1 MFALL
6 YYFLQVFLL
15 IKKQIIDSGAEREK
29 PVLLLIKPFTLERS
43 KIPELSDQKIFFPPK
58 VTDTKQ
64 NLKSYRI
71 NLASHKEIT
80 DEMIIGDPTETIL

>member
-1 MFALL
+1 M
-6 YYFLQVFLL
+6 QVFLL

-29 PVLLLIKPFTLERS
+29 PVLLLIKLFTLERS
-43 KIPELSDQKIFFPPK
+43 KIPELSYQKIFSPK

-80 DEMIIGDPTETIL
+80 DEVIIGDPTETSL

>member
-1 MFALL
+1 MFVLL
-6 YYFLQVFLL
+6 FAAISVN
-15 IKKQIIDSGAEREK
+15 KKTNNRLWCDREK

-43 KIPELSDQKIFFPPK
+43 KIPELSDQKIFCPK

-64 NLKSYRI
+64 NLKRCRI

-80 DEMIIGDPTETIL
+80 DEMITGDPTETIL